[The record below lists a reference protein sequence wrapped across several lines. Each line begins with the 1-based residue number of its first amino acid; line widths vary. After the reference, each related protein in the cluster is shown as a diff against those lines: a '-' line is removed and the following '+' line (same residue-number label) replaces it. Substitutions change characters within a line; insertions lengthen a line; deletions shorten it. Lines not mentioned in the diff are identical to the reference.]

1 MTLLNHFFNIPTQT
15 FFILLSIGLLALYLF
30 KDRYSMINL
39 QKIYN
44 NFYPDKKLDSR
55 MLFNIDIDGCNIRGV
70 YEGDS
75 YRSVQSTGDSDKCTA
90 YNYQMG
96 KNDPNQYI
104 NELVGSDFTSRM
116 KQKFIKE
123 NREI

>member
-44 NFYPDKKLDSR
+44 NFYPDKKLDSS
-55 MLFNIDIDGCNIRGV
+55 FN
-70 YEGDS
+70 
-75 YRSVQSTGDSDKCTA
+75 
-90 YNYQMG
+90 
-96 KNDPNQYI
+96 
-104 NELVGSDFTSRM
+104 
-116 KQKFIKE
+116 
-123 NREI
+123 